1 MSSPELWARLRY
13 LNDSAHLLATVAPST
28 SRHLRTRCDALI
40 SEKELASSD
49 AHRRNTCG
57 ACGTIMILGW
67 EGTMQTEPQPSRR
80 RTARPDG
87 QAVKQTKVLVYE
99 CKICY
104 RKTRFPLSHPPQAT
118 RHKAT
123 SSNSRAMSTSEL
135 LTKPSPVSL
144 PAKSNSKKRAKA
156 RKRGGLDALLA
167 VKGTSGQVS
176 GFGLDLMDFMKKS

>member
-28 SRHLRTRCDALI
+28 SRHLRSRCDALI

-49 AHRRNTCG
+49 AHRRNACG

-67 EGTMQTEPQPSRR
+67 EGTMQTEPRPSRR
-80 RTARPDG
+80 RTAQPDG
-87 QAVKQTKVLVYE
+87 QAVKQTKALVYK
-99 CKICY
+99 CKTCY
-104 RKTRFPLSHPPQAT
+104 RKTRFPLSDPPEAT
-118 RHKAT
+118 RHKVT
-123 SSNSRAMSTSEL
+123 SSNSRVMSTSEL

-144 PAKSNSKKRAKA
+144 AAKSNSKKRAKA
-156 RKRGGLDALLA
+156 RKRGGLEALLA
-167 VKGTSGQVS
+167 AKETSREVS